1 MAFEKFGALERTDLE
16 AMPLEE
22 LYKLVSNRFKTVLGA
37 QATPEEMETTA
48 EKTADVLPETTGN
61 VPAQG
66 DVETVGEQG
75 LEASGLA
82 AGTEET
88 LESEYTN
95 LPSPDAEKHLRIRKD
110 YWPKEKTSLKQLDK
124 DLQCLEPQKN
134 TQPAVITLAPQIYLQ
149 KPLPQERLMA
159 SRS

>member
-95 LPSPDAEKHLRIRKD
+95 LPSPDARVLAAREALKNQKRLLAERKNI
-110 YWPKEKTSLKQLDK
+110 PE
-124 DLQCLEPQKN
+124 
-134 TQPAVITLAPQIYLQ
+134 AVG
-149 KPLPQERLMA
+149 
-159 SRS
+159 